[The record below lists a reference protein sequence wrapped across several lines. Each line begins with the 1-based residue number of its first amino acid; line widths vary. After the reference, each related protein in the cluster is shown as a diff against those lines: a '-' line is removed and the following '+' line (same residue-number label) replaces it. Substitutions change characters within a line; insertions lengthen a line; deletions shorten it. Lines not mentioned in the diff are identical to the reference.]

1 MTSELSSSTPATQDA
16 DARRSSDHEA
26 GRPAGRSTGS
36 QLRQVFVRYKILALL
51 LAVAAIWAF
60 FSVLTDGAFVTP
72 RNVSNLLRQMSITG
86 MLACGMV
93 FVIIAGEIDLSV
105 GSLLGLLGG
114 VAAILDVNRH
124 WPVAATVPA
133 VLALGVLIGLF
144 NGWWSTYR
152 RVPSFIVGLGGMLAF
167 RGILLGVT
175 GGSTIAPVSD
185 SFVFLGQGYLPRVA
199 GDGLALLLF
208 ALVAL
213 LVVRQRGTRRRY
225 RLAVAPPW
233 QDVVKIAGAGA
244 VLFAF
249 VATLDRYGG
258 IPVPVLLLLALL
270 GIFSW
275 IATQTVFGRRI
286 YAVGSNLEATR
297 LSGVDTDRVKL
308 AIFALMGLMCAF
320 AGIVNTARLAAGSP
334 SAGTMGE
341 LDAIAAC
348 FIGGTSMR
356 GGSGTVYG
364 ALIGALVMAS
374 LDNGMSMLDVDAYW
388 QMIVKGAVLVL
399 AVWIDVV
406 SRSNRR

>member
-1 MTSELSSSTPATQDA
+1 M
-16 DARRSSDHEA
+16 
-26 GRPAGRSTGS
+26 
-36 QLRQVFVRYKILALL
+36 
-51 LAVAAIWAF
+51 
-60 FSVLTDGAFVTP
+60 
-72 RNVSNLLRQMSITG
+72 
-86 MLACGMV
+86 
-93 FVIIAGEIDLSV
+93 
-105 GSLLGLLGG
+105 
-114 VAAILDVNRH
+114 
-124 WPVAATVPA
+124 
-133 VLALGVLIGLF
+133 
-144 NGWWSTYR
+144 
-152 RVPSFIVGLGGMLAF
+152 PSFIVGLGGMLAF

-185 SFVFLGQGYLPRVA
+185 GFVFIGQGYLPRLVGTA
-199 GDGLALLLF
+199 SRSCCSRSCCCWWCARDAAAL
-208 ALVAL
+208 
-213 LVVRQRGTRRRY
+213 
-225 RLAVAPPW
+225 RLAVAPRW
-233 QDVVKIAGAGA
+233 QDVAKIVGAGA

-258 IPVPVLLLLALL
+258 IPVPVLLLLVLL
-270 GIFSW
+270 GVFSW

-320 AGIVNTARLAAGSP
+320 AGLVNTARLAAGSP

>member
-1 MTSELSSSTPATQDA
+1 MTPDVTSSSAQDA
-16 DARRSSDHEA
+16 ASR
-26 GRPAGRSTGS
+26 GS
-36 QLRQVFVRYKILALL
+36 VATAERFRQLFARYKILALL
-51 LAVAAIWAF
+51 IAVAAIWIL
-60 FSVLTDGAFVTP
+60 FSVLTDGAFITP
-72 RNVSNLLRQMSITG
+72 RNLSNLLRQMAITG

-114 VAAILDVNRH
+114 VAAILDVTLH
-124 WPVAATVPA
+124 WPIAATVP
-133 VLALGVLIGLF
+133 VVMLLGVLAGMA
-144 NGWWSTYR
+144 NGWLSAYR
-152 RVPSFIVGLGGMLAF
+152 GVPSFIVGLGGMLAY

-185 SFVFLGQGYLPRVA
+185 SFVFIGQGYLPRVA
-199 GDGLALLLF
+199 GDTLAVVLFALLALLT
-208 ALVAL
+208 
-213 LVVRQRGTRRRY
+213 VRQRKNRLHY
-225 RLAVAPPW
+225 RLPVVPVW
-233 QDVVKIAGAGA
+233 QDVVKIIGAG
-244 VLFAF
+244 VILLAF

-270 GIFSW
+270 GVFTW

-297 LSGVDTDRVKL
+297 LSGVNTNRVKL

-388 QMIVKGAVLVL
+388 QRIVKGGILVL

-406 SRSNRR
+406 SGSNRR

>member
-1 MTSELSSSTPATQDA
+1 MNPELSSSTAAAADA
-16 DARRSSDHEA
+16 DARRST
-26 GRPAGRSTGS
+26 GRSTGRP
-36 QLRQVFVRYKILALL
+36 LRQVFVRYKILALL
-51 LAVAAIWAF
+51 FAVVAIWAF

-185 SFVFLGQGYLPRVA
+185 GIVFLGQGYLPRVA

-208 ALVAL
+208 ALVVL

-225 RLAVAPPW
+225 RLAVAPLW

-244 VLFAF
+244 VLFGF

-334 SAGTMGE
+334 SAGSMGE